1 MFTTNRPLR
10 AKIEPVE
17 LALSSLL
24 FSDEAAEADGGW
36 WAKCF
41 RLFSRYGDP
50 LCDAALPIFGFQT
63 SKRDFVRFL
72 NAISSVFERDFVRFW
87 EAISCVFERDF
98 VCVSNAISP
107 VFLTRFRAFFENNFV
122 RFSNVQTRFR
132 GCQIK
137 MCCKTLLLRA
147 RVTRWACEK
156 IAQNV
161 AQYIFVERNT

>member
-63 SKRDFVRFL
+63 SKRDFVRFRTRFCAFFGSDFVRFST
-72 NAISSVFERDFVRFW
+72 AISFVFKRDFVRFST
-87 EAISCVFERDF
+87 AISCAFQR
-98 VCVSNAISP
+98 
-107 VFLTRFRAFFENNFV
+107 RFRAFF
-122 RFSNVQTRFR
+122 
-132 GCQIK
+132 
-137 MCCKTLLLRA
+137 
-147 RVTRWACEK
+147 
-156 IAQNV
+156 
-161 AQYIFVERNT
+161 